1 MRMAKIVTLK
11 KEGKIATITVDRPD
25 ALNALNS
32 DVLTQLKEAAD
43 KVSKDKDIYV
53 VIVTGSGEKAFVAGA
68 DIKEMLGKTP
78 LDMRKFTILGHEVM
92 NSIAN
97 MEKPVIAAVNGYAL
111 GGGLELALACDIRI
125 ASENAKL
132 GVPEVKLGI
141 FPGFGGTQ
149 RLTTVVGKGRAAEL
163 VFTGKMIDA
172 KEAESMGLV
181 NRVVPPDQLAKEV
194 DQLAQAIAKNGPI
207 GVRLSKSAINA
218 ALETGLYEGLAYER
232 ELVSLAFSTE
242 DKEEGMKAFL
252 EKRDPKF
259 KGK

>member
-1 MRMAKIVTLK
+1 MAQFVTIRKEKKIAKI
-11 KEGKIATITVDRPD
+11 TIDRPD

-32 DVLTQLKEAAD
+32 EVLSQLKKAMEEVKRD
-43 KVSKDKDIYV
+43 EDVSV
-53 VIVTGSGEKAFVAGA
+53 VIITGSGEKAFVAGA
-68 DIKEMLGKTP
+68 DIKGMLGKKP
-78 LDMRKFTILGHEVM
+78 LEMRNFTILGHEAM
-92 NSIAN
+92 NSIAKI
-97 MEKPVIAAVNGYAL
+97 EKPVIAAVNGYAL

-149 RLTTVVGKGRAAEL
+149 RLTKIVGKGRAAEL

-172 KEAESMGLV
+172 KEAEQWGLV
-181 NRVVPPDQLAKEV
+181 NKVVPLDDLEKEV
-194 DQLAQAIAKNGPI
+194 NELAQTIAKNGPV
-207 GVRLSKSAINA
+207 GVRLAKSAINR
-218 ALETGLYEGLAYER
+218 ALETGLNEGLAYER
-232 ELVSLAFSTE
+232 ELVSLTFSTD

-259 KGK
+259 EGK

>member
-1 MRMAKIVTLK
+1 MAFVRRRREKDI
-11 KEGKIATITVDRPD
+11 GWITIDRPD

-32 DVLTQLKEAAD
+32 IVLKELKRAADRMAADD
-43 KVSKDKDIYV
+43 KVSV

-78 LDMRKFTILGHEVM
+78 LQMRNFTMLGHEAM
-92 NSIAN
+92 NTIAR
-97 MEKPVIAAVNGYAL
+97 MEKPVIAAINGYAL

-125 ASENAKL
+125 ASENALL

-149 RLTTVVGKGRAAEL
+149 RLTSVVGKGFAAEM
-163 VFTGKMIDA
+163 VFTGRMVPA
-172 KEAESMGLV
+172 REAHSIGLV
-181 NRVVPPDQLAKEV
+181 NRIVPLEDLRKEV
-194 DQLAQAIAKNGPI
+194 KGLAGMIAKNGPL
-207 GVRLSKSAINA
+207 GVRLAKSAINQ
-218 ALETGLYEGLAYER
+218 ALEGGLTDGLAYER

-252 EKRDPKF
+252 EKREARF

>member
-1 MRMAKIVTLK
+1 MAFVDLEKEGRMARI
-11 KEGKIATITVDRPD
+11 TIDRPD

-32 DVLTQLKEAAD
+32 DVLSQLKDAVDEVKAD
-43 KVSKDKDIYV
+43 EDVRV
-53 VIVTGSGEKAFVAGA
+53 VIITGSGEKAFVAGA

-97 MEKPVIAAVNGYAL
+97 IEKPVIAAVNGYAL

-149 RLTTVVGKGRAAEL
+149 RLTKIVGKGRAAEL
-163 VFTGKMIDA
+163 IFTGKMISA
-172 KEAESMGLV
+172 KEAVSIGLV
-181 NRVVPPDQLAKEV
+181 NKVVPLEDLIREA
-194 DQLAQAIAKNGPI
+194 DAMAQEIAKNGPI
-207 GVRLSKSAINA
+207 GVGLAKSAINR
-218 ALETGLYEGLAYER
+218 ALETGLEDGLAYER
-232 ELVSLAFSTE
+232 ELVSLTFSTE

-252 EKRDPKF
+252 EKREANF
-259 KGK
+259 KGR

>member
-1 MRMAKIVTLK
+1 MAFVKRRREKDI
-11 KEGKIATITVDRPD
+11 GWITIDRPD
-25 ALNALNS
+25 ALNALNLT
-32 DVLTQLKEAAD
+32 VLTELRVAAD
-43 KVSKDKDIYV
+43 KMAADEKVSV

-78 LDMRKFTILGHEVM
+78 LEMRSFTMLGHEAM
-92 NSIAN
+92 NAIAR
-97 MEKPVIAAVNGYAL
+97 MERPVIAAVNGYAL

-125 ASENAKL
+125 ASENAML

-149 RLTTVVGKGRAAEL
+149 RLTNVVGKGWAAEM
-163 VFTGKMIDA
+163 VFTGRMVTA
-172 KEAESMGLV
+172 EEALSMGLV
-181 NRVVPPDQLAKEV
+181 NKVVPLKDLKKEV
-194 DQLAQAIAKNGPI
+194 KGLAGMIAKNGPI
-207 GVRLSKSAINA
+207 GVRLAKSAINM
-218 ALETGLYEGLAYER
+218 ALEGSLTDGLAYER

-252 EKRDPKF
+252 EKRKANF

>member
-1 MRMAKIVTLK
+1 MARI
-11 KEGKIATITVDRPD
+11 TIDRPD

-32 DVLTQLKEAAD
+32 DVLAQLKVSMEQVKAD
-43 KVSKDKDIYV
+43 DDICV
-53 VIVTGSGEKAFVAGA
+53 VIITGSGDKAFVAGA

-78 LDMRKFTILGHEVM
+78 LEMRNFTILGHEVM
-92 NSIAN
+92 SSIAKI
-97 MEKPVIAAVNGYAL
+97 ERPVIAAVNGYAL

-149 RLTTVVGKGRAAEL
+149 RLTKIVGKGRAAEL
-163 VFTGKMIDA
+163 VFTGKMIGA
-172 KEAESMGLV
+172 KEAESIGLV
-181 NRVVPPDQLAKEV
+181 NEVVPLEELAREV
-194 DQLAQAIAKNGPI
+194 DALAQTIAKNGPI
-207 GVRLSKSAINA
+207 GVRLAKSAINR
-218 ALETGLYEGLAYER
+218 ALETGLDEGLAYER

-252 EKRDPKF
+252 EKREANF

>member
-1 MRMAKIVTLK
+1 MAFVRRNREKDIGWITL
-11 KEGKIATITVDRPD
+11 DRPD

-32 DVLTQLKEAAD
+32 TVLAELKAAAEKMAAD
-43 KVSKDKDIYV
+43 EKVSV

-78 LDMRKFTILGHEVM
+78 LQMRAFTMLGHEAM
-92 NSIAN
+92 NTIAR

-125 ASENAKL
+125 ASENALL

-149 RLTTVVGKGRAAEL
+149 RLTSVVGKGWAAEM
-163 VFTGKMIDA
+163 VFTGRMVPA
-172 KEAESMGLV
+172 TEAYSMGLV
-181 NRVVPPDQLAKEV
+181 NKVVPLKNLRKEV
-194 DQLAQAIAKNGPI
+194 KGLAQAIAKNGPL
-207 GVRLSKSAINA
+207 GVRLAKSAINM
-218 ALETGLYEGLAYER
+218 ALEGSLTDGLAYER

-252 EKRDPKF
+252 EKREAKF

>member
-1 MRMAKIVTLK
+1 MAFVKRRREKDI
-11 KEGKIATITVDRPD
+11 GWITIDRPD

-32 DVLTQLKEAAD
+32 NVLKELKGAAD
-43 KVSKDKDIYV
+43 KMAADDKVSV

-78 LDMRKFTILGHEVM
+78 LQMRSFTMLGHEAM
-92 NSIAN
+92 NTIAK
-97 MEKPVIAAVNGYAL
+97 MEKPVIAAINGYAL

-125 ASENAKL
+125 ASDNALL

-149 RLTTVVGKGRAAEL
+149 RLTSVVGKGFAAEM
-163 VFTGKMIDA
+163 VFTGRMVPA
-172 KEAESMGLV
+172 NEAHSIGLV
-181 NRVVPPDQLAKEV
+181 NRVVPLENLKKEV
-194 DQLAQAIAKNGPI
+194 KGLAGMIAKNGPL
-207 GVRLSKSAINA
+207 GVRLAKSAINQ
-218 ALETGLYEGLAYER
+218 ALEGSLTDGLAYER

-252 EKRDPKF
+252 EKREARF

>member
-1 MRMAKIVTLK
+1 MAFVRRRREKDI
-11 KEGKIATITVDRPD
+11 GWITIDRPD

-32 DVLTQLKEAAD
+32 KVLTELKKAAD
-43 KVSKDKDIYV
+43 RMAADEKVSV
-53 VIVTGSGEKAFVAGA
+53 VIVTGSGQKAFVAGA

-78 LDMRKFTILGHEVM
+78 LQMRSFTMLGHEAM
-92 NSIAN
+92 NTIAG

-125 ASENAKL
+125 ASENALL

-149 RLTTVVGKGRAAEL
+149 RLTSVVGKGFAAEM
-163 VFTGKMIDA
+163 VFTGRMVPA
-172 KEAESMGLV
+172 KEALSMGLV
-181 NRVVPPDQLAKEV
+181 NKVVPLSDLRKDVAALAGTI
-194 DQLAQAIAKNGPI
+194 AQNGPL
-207 GVRLSKSAINA
+207 GVRLAKSAINM
-218 ALETGLYEGLAYER
+218 ALEGSLTDGLAYER

-242 DKEEGMKAFL
+242 DKEEGMRAFL
-252 EKRDPKF
+252 EKRRARF